1 MKLRKILSI
10 TALLS
15 CLNADTFYLNKGWNL
30 VGISQKSGV
39 IDIHKTFNNSNI
51 KVVWSYKNSKWYG
64 FSPNK
69 NTQTLITQKYED
81 LKEISG
87 NRGFWI
93 YTNDNIVIDLVNLQ
107 TKIGTPLRGGY
118 PFYLKD
124 NSIKWFDGTKFILN
138 ANPNEFNNTKNFSY
152 EGFKK
157 AIKFASSKDYFTL
170 WFTKAWFDNGAPEN
184 WFKWENIQ
192 KALDENK
199 TAIFLFY
206 YFGDNLTSMPTEEEI
221 KDYYDAATTL
231 GDYLSELK
239 GNKIVIIEPEFNK
252 NFIVNSEEN
261 SKKIAEIFSNAID
274 LIKQK
279 DKSIKFS
286 LCMMDT
292 GIRNANATFE
302 KCGYKNCALGDK
314 DEWSRPERVYKYLLS
329 KLDYISFQEM
339 IAQFSRDPS
348 NPGTYEKANLKTY
361 TDSEIGVDYLDKRVE
376 NLSEF
381 LYKKYNK
388 KVILAYVAIASVVW
402 NDKNNNGIIE
412 DDEFNKSGWN
422 KKIQTFYTN
431 MAKKQDILYQKG
443 LIVYS
448 PMALIDDPQHDKN
461 GWQFFNKN
469 EYHLGIFSTSAK
481 DEEDKA
487 LYGDLTSKLKN

>member
-1 MKLRKILSI
+1 MKRVIFILMI
-10 TALLS
+10 LLLTGCHRS
-15 CLNADTFYLNKGWNL
+15 NK
-30 VGISQKSGV
+30 S
-39 IDIHKTFNNSNI
+39 NNTN
-51 KVVWSYKNSKWYG
+51 
-64 FSPNK
+64 
-69 NTQTLITQKYED
+69 
-81 LKEISG
+81 
-87 NRGFWI
+87 
-93 YTNDNIVIDLVNLQ
+93 YTKL
-107 TKIGTPLRGGY
+107 GTPIDGGY

-138 ANPNEFNNTKNFSY
+138 ADPSDFNNTENFSY

-157 AIKFASSKDYFTL
+157 TIEFASNKEYFTL
-170 WFTKAWFDNGAPEN
+170 WLTKAWFDNGAPEN

-192 KALDENK
+192 KALNENK

-206 YFGDNLTSMPTEEEI
+206 YFGDNLTSMPTEDEI
-221 KDYYDAATTL
+221 QNYYDAATTV
-231 GDYLSELK
+231 GDYLSRLK
-239 GNKIVIIEPEFNK
+239 GKKIVIIEPEFNK
-252 NFIVNSEEN
+252 NFIVDSEEN
-261 SKKIAEIFSNAID
+261 SKKIAKIFANAIN

-292 GIRNANATFE
+292 GIRDVNATFK

-314 DEWSRPERVYKYLLS
+314 DEWSRPERVYKYLLD

-339 IAQFSRDPS
+339 ISQFSRDPS
-348 NPGTYEKANLKTY
+348 NPGTYEEPNLKIY
-361 TDSEIGVDYLDKRVE
+361 TDDEIGVNYLDKRVE

-388 KVILAYVAIASVVW
+388 KVILAYVAIASGVW
-402 NDKNNNGIIE
+402 NDKNNNGTIDE
-412 DDEFNKSGWN
+412 DEFNPNGWN
-422 KKIQTFYTN
+422 EKIKAFYTK
-431 MAKKQDILYQKG
+431 MAKKEDVLYKKG

-481 DEEDKA
+481 DEEDEA
-487 LYGDLTSKLKN
+487 LYGDLTSKLDN